1 MLQPLSLNTK
11 RLHKLKRNQL
21 AWLIF
26 LTQGTGAIAFA
37 VFIASYALAL
47 PSNQVLHG
55 EPLFRIPLAIFGGL
69 FILLTV
75 TALII
80 SFIVKPKEQSKQT

>member
-1 MLQPLSLNTK
+1 M
-11 RLHKLKRNQL
+11 
-21 AWLIF
+21 AWFVL
-26 LTQGTGAIAFA
+26 LTQGIGAIAFA

-55 EPLFRIPLAIFGGL
+55 EPVFRIPLQIFGGL
-69 FILLTV
+69 FILLTA

-80 SFIVKPKEQSKQT
+80 SYLAKPKEQSKQA

>member
-1 MLQPLSLNTK
+1 
-11 RLHKLKRNQL
+11 LKRNQL
-21 AWLIF
+21 AWLVL
-26 LTQGTGAIAFA
+26 LTQGIGAIAYA

-55 EPLFRIPLAIFGGL
+55 EPIFRIPLSIFGGL
-69 FILLTV
+69 YILLTV

-80 SFIVKPKEQSKQT
+80 SFIAKPKQQA

>member
-1 MLQPLSLNTK
+1 M
-11 RLHKLKRNQL
+11 
-21 AWLIF
+21 
-26 LTQGTGAIAFA
+26 GAIAFA

-47 PSNQVLHG
+47 PTNQVLHG
-55 EPLFRIPLAIFGGL
+55 EPIFRIPLSIFGGL

-80 SFIVKPKEQSKQT
+80 SFMVKPKKQT

>member
-1 MLQPLSLNTK
+1 MRLK
-11 RLHKLKRNQL
+11 RLHKLKRNKL
-21 AWLIF
+21 AWPVFLI
-26 LTQGTGAIAFA
+26 QGIGATAYA

-55 EPLFRIPLAIFGGL
+55 EPIFRIPLSIFGGL
-69 FILLTV
+69 FILLTI

-80 SFIVKPKEQSKQT
+80 SFIGKPEEQSKQT

>member
-1 MLQPLSLNTK
+1 
-11 RLHKLKRNQL
+11 LKRNQL
-21 AWLIF
+21 SWLVF
-26 LTQGTGAIAFA
+26 LIQGIGATAYA

-55 EPLFRIPLAIFGGL
+55 EPNFRIPLSIFGGL

-75 TALII
+75 TALVI
-80 SFIVKPKEQSKQT
+80 SFIAKPKEQSEHT

>member
-1 MLQPLSLNTK
+1 M
-11 RLHKLKRNQL
+11 KRNQL
-21 AWLIF
+21 AWLVF
-26 LTQGTGAIAFA
+26 LAQGIGAIAYA

-47 PSNQVLHG
+47 PTNQVLHG
-55 EPLFRIPLAIFGGL
+55 EPVFRIPLSIFGGL

-80 SFIVKPKEQSKQT
+80 SFLVKPTEQSKQA

>member
-1 MLQPLSLNTK
+1 MN
-11 RLHKLKRNQL
+11 RNRFT
-21 AWLIF
+21 WLVF
-26 LTQGTGAIAFA
+26 LTQGTGAVAFA

-47 PSNQVLHG
+47 PTNKVLHG
-55 EPLFRIPLAIFGGL
+55 EPIFRIPISIFGGL

-80 SFIVKPKEQSKQT
+80 SFIAKPEEHGKQA